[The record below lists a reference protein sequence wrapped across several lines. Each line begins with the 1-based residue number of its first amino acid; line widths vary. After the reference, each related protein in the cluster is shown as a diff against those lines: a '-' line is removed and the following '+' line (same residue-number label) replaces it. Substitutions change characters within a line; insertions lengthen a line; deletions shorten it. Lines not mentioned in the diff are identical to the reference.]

1 MAMLPPSVV
10 TTSPPP
16 QPPPL
21 PLSPTSR
28 SSRSPILGAPAPAP
42 VPAPPLLELFE
53 GDDSYPVGEF
63 IAMAE
68 YMMSS
73 HADYY
78 VTAARRIGY
87 ASNNFSG
94 RARLWFT
101 YILGKSPRPHCLR
114 SWDEFRTALLQYFG
128 DVDPV
133 PHTVLLRLT
142 QEDNDVVWYA
152 KEFREKAAVC
162 RVAVDHE
169 YYRRWFVLGL
179 QPAIRD
185 RTLRAL
191 YHLGTFQDVVRH
203 AREIE
208 VALLAVSQPH
218 TAHSSHLSR
227 TRAHTPTH

>member
-1 MAMLPPSVV
+1 MAMLPPSVI
-10 TTSPPP
+10 TTSPPL
-16 QPPPL
+16 PPVPT

-28 SSRSPILGAPAPAP
+28 SSRSPIQIPAPAP

-53 GDDSYPVGEF
+53 GDDGYPVAEF
-63 IAMAE
+63 VNMAE
-68 YMMSS
+68 YMMSA

-78 VTAARRIGY
+78 TTAARRIAY
-87 ASNNFSG
+87 VSNNFSG

-114 SWDEFRTALLQYFG
+114 SWEEFRVALLQYFG

-133 PHTVLLRLT
+133 PHTVLLKLN
-142 QEDNDVVWYA
+142 QEDHETVWYA
-152 KEFREKAAVC
+152 REFREKAAAC
-162 RVAVDHE
+162 RVDVNHE

-185 RTLRAL
+185 RTLRAF
-191 YHLGTFQDVVRH
+191 YHLSSFQEVVRH

-208 VALLAVSQPH
+208 VALLSVLPNSHHSH
-218 TAHSSHLSR
+218 TSSH
-227 TRAHTPTH
+227 

>member
-1 MAMLPPSVV
+1 MTMPPSVLPPSVV

-16 QPPPL
+16 LPPL
-21 PLSPTSR
+21 PLSPSSR
-28 SSRSPILGAPAPAP
+28 ASRSPILSGVPTP
-42 VPAPPLLELFE
+42 VPAPHLLELFE
-53 GDDSYPVGEF
+53 GDDAYPVGEF
-63 IAMAE
+63 VAMAE
-68 YMMSS
+68 FAMAA

-78 VTAARRIGY
+78 TTAARRI
-87 ASNNFSG
+87 AFVSNNFSG

-101 YILGKSPRPHCLR
+101 YILGKNPRPHCLR
-114 SWDEFRTALLQYFG
+114 SWEEFKTALLQYFG

-152 KEFREKAAVC
+152 KEFREKAVGC

-179 QPAIRD
+179 QPAIRE

-191 YHLGTFQDVVRH
+191 YHLATFQDVVRH

-208 VALLAVSQPH
+208 VALLGVTRQGSHVSHVSQ
-218 TAHSSHLSR
+218 A
-227 TRAHTPTH
+227 ATH